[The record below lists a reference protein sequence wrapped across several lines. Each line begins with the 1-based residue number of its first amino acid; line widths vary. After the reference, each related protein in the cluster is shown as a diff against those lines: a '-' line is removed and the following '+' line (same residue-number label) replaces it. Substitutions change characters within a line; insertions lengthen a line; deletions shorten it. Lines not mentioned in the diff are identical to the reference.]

1 MADKKQRTGGWQVNV
16 EYFEDY
22 VIKTPK
28 TVEEITATV
37 SKYLNH
43 IGKIDELEARVK
55 DMHEDWETG
64 LKIVKSGRIPYKMF
78 GHLEF
83 LDGSRIK
90 QSKVAVLQDIWDELY
105 DSGKENEMKAVVDK
119 SLDFVV
125 ELWRYGVADKT
136 FKVGYEYGLMDG
148 EIMLIDFGELT
159 RDRKMI
165 ENKVKKRKW
174 EGKMKEYS
182 HPEVA
187 KYFNERAKEVLTLD
201 VLEKNWGKYLD

>member
-1 MADKKQRTGGWQVNV
+1 MTDKKQRTGGWQANV
-16 EYFEDY
+16 EYFEDH

-55 DMHEDWETG
+55 EMQDDWETG
-64 LKIVKSGRIPYKMF
+64 LKIVKTGRIPYKMF

-83 LDGSRIK
+83 LDDGKIK
-90 QSKVAVLQDIWDELY
+90 QRRVEVLQDVWDELY
-105 DSGKENEMKAVVDK
+105 NAGKESEMRAVVDK

-125 ELWRYGVADKT
+125 ELWKYGIFDKT
-136 FKVGYEYGLMDG
+136 FKVGYEYGLMG
-148 EIMLIDFGELT
+148 EDIMLIDFGELSE
-159 RDRKMI
+159 DKNI
-165 ENKVKKRKW
+165 LENKILKRKW
-174 EGKMKEYS
+174 ESKMIEYS

-187 KYFNERAKEVLTLD
+187 KYFNERAKEVFTLD
-201 VLEKNWGKYLD
+201 VLNKNWEKYS